1 MKLVALELRCKGS
14 VEIGN
19 NRKEIY
25 GDAIPFVAKNPF
37 YVSVGAG
44 VVEGSVKTED
54 RK

>member
-1 MKLVALELRCKGS
+1 MEM
-14 VEIGN
+14 
-19 NRKEIY
+19 
-25 GDAIPFVAKNPF
+25 PFVAKNPF